1 MKTKACNPASLS
13 DLSKMC
19 AARLHNPIL
28 DIFISVAIIFKLRP
42 ARCILLPLISLQY
55 LYTEL
60 QILVVKNFAL
70 IHKLQGYINWYE
82 TVSNA
87 ISSLAC
93 TVPNLLVYNNCNWF
107 VRKLCFIIHLTEH
120 WISSS
125 GVVLQQWW
133 SRHLAWKYS
142 PVKNNIQH
150 RVSIWSCCTQLSL
163 LHK

>member
-125 GVVLQQWW
+125 EVSGLAAMVISSPSLKIFTSEEQHTA
-133 SRHLAWKYS
+133 SRKYM
-142 PVKNNIQH
+142 I
-150 RVSIWSCCTQLSL
+150 L
-163 LHK
+163 LHTTKFAT